1 MLDMYNC
8 NSYGKHPDV
17 TFSLEDELAVGKEFF
32 TKLRD
37 DFPTLEIIFLYGNH
51 EHRFERWVIEK
62 SKPLHNILRL
72 EYELQLAQNGIEFY
86 PYNWKYQVDKTSLF
100 IQHSPPS
107 YGVNGARTS
116 LLAKAD
122 ESYIFGCTHRQ
133 QHATITAGSG
143 KIHEVYFNGW
153 VGSIDETHQHI
164 QVFSYRKGHTS
175 WQQCFAMVTVMDE
188 TEFIVNQYNIRNHKC
203 VVDGVLYEN

>member
-1 MLDMYNC
+1 M
-8 NSYGKHPDV
+8 
-17 TFSLEDELAVGKEFF
+17 EEELLIGREFF
-32 TKLRD
+32 EKLRK
-37 DFPTLEIIFLYGNH
+37 DFPKLLIVFIFGNH
-51 EHRFERWVIEK
+51 CHRFERWVIEK

-72 EYELQLAQNGIEFY
+72 EYELQLEQNDIEFY
-86 PYNWKYQVDKTSLF
+86 YYNSKYQLEKTNLF

-116 LLAKAD
+116 LLAKSD

-153 VGSIDETHQHI
+153 LGSIDETDEHKE
-164 QVFSYRKGHTS
+164 VFSYRKGHAS
-175 WQQCFAMVTVMDE
+175 WQHCFCLVTVKDE
-188 TEFIVNQYNIRNHKC
+188 EQFIVNQYSIRNFSC
-203 VVDGVLYEN
+203 VVDGILYEG